1 MILCLDYTPPEK
13 INQHKLVQKRTSIAE
28 NDFSKNMKTVSH
40 YLLKTLDNPLFVPY
54 YRGEYELSF
63 TFSRRIVKKEKKMPL
78 VMAPTG
84 RDLRIVRILMDE
96 KTKKHLESLGIT
108 IDATISLISVSGG
121 SVICL
126 IKDGRLALDKEM
138 ATKILV
144 A

>member
-1 MILCLDYTPPEK
+1 
-13 INQHKLVQKRTSIAE
+13 
-28 NDFSKNMKTVSH
+28 MKTFSH
-40 YLLKTLDNPLFVPY
+40 YLLKPLDNPLLVPY
-54 YRGEYELSF
+54 YRVEYELSF
-63 TFSRRIVKKEKKMPL
+63 TFATNCEKGEKMPL

-84 RDLRIVRILMDE
+84 RDLRIVRILTDE

>member
-1 MILCLDYTPPEK
+1 
-13 INQHKLVQKRTSIAE
+13 
-28 NDFSKNMKTVSH
+28 
-40 YLLKTLDNPLFVPY
+40 
-54 YRGEYELSF
+54 
-63 TFSRRIVKKEKKMPL
+63 
-78 VMAPTG
+78 MAPTG
-84 RDLRIVRILMDE
+84 RDLRIVRILTDE

>member
-1 MILCLDYTPPEK
+1 MIVV
-13 INQHKLVQKRTSIAE
+13 I
-28 NDFSKNMKTVSH
+28 SKC
-40 YLLKTLDNPLFVPY
+40 
-54 YRGEYELSF
+54 EYERSF
-63 TFSRRIVKKEKKMPL
+63 IFNTDKRNPRREKNMPL

-84 RDLRIVRILMDE
+84 RDLKIVRILTDD

-108 IDATISLISVSGG
+108 IDSTISIISVSGG

-138 ATKILV
+138 ARKILV